1 MSSVSGESNFQNY
14 PETFE
19 LNSETVSRCV
29 SVLCPDSSGSVLVAF
44 SPAIVNGDMT
54 DFIEFSVEAN
64 PALPANTASSGAESV
79 YHATWTET
87 DFDNSGTGVYRS
99 LAACEAPGAATAITY
114 VLDMC
119 HFRVDV
125 ETISRSVLFNFQST
139 VSDNSNDLQNFP
151 ETFEPNSG
159 TVSRCVPVVC
169 PDSSNNV
176 LVAFS
181 PAIENGD
188 LSNFLEF
195 SVEANPALPANTAPP
210 GAPSV
215 YHTFWSEAEFDNS
228 GTGVYRSLAACEA
241 PGAAT
246 AITYV
251 HNSLAQ
257 EMDASFLKVLTAQTG
272 KKQGQISPKTTTQI
286 PAELVALMLWGS
298 TPATVTK
305 AEEKEEVSDAQLMSD
320 LEDALRSLQN

>member
-1 MSSVSGESNFQNY
+1 
-14 PETFE
+14 
-19 LNSETVSRCV
+19 
-29 SVLCPDSSGSVLVAF
+29 
-44 SPAIVNGDMT
+44 
-54 DFIEFSVEAN
+54 
-64 PALPANTASSGAESV
+64 
-79 YHATWTET
+79 
-87 DFDNSGTGVYRS
+87 
-99 LAACEAPGAATAITY
+99 
-114 VLDMC
+114 MC

-169 PDSSNNV
+169 PDSSNTVQVVFSPAIVDNDQSNFLAFSVEANPALPANTASSGSIYNAIWTETEFDNSGTGVYRSLAACEAPGAATAITYVLNMCHFRVDVETIFRSVEFFFMSMLAGATDFQNYPEMFHPNSGTVSRCVPVVCPDSSNNV
-176 LVAFS
+176 LVAFF
-181 PAIENGD
+181 PPVVNGD
-188 LSNFLEF
+188 LTNFLNF
-195 SVEANPALPANTAPP
+195 RVTANPALPANTAPP

-215 YHTFWSEAEFDNS
+215 YHATWSETEFDNS

-272 KKQGQISPKTTTQI
+272 KKTGPNLS
-286 PAELVALMLWGS
+286 
-298 TPATVTK
+298 
-305 AEEKEEVSDAQLMSD
+305 
-320 LEDALRSLQN
+320 